1 MINDTKSKQKYSI
14 QIYILRGCNQLQA
27 LIEYCTFHEKCPRSQ
42 LASNTFPN
50 SYLSSLISRFLI
62 PILST
67 GCLKKVAN
75 IIIGPE
81 ALPKLC
87 AVGPSFASD
96 ITWEHLILKELGP
109 LCHLQCLLSTSIYCP
124 LPQMVL
130 VQILKARK
138 LGCTQ
143 SVLI

>member
-1 MINDTKSKQKYSI
+1 M
-14 QIYILRGCNQLQA
+14 QA

-96 ITWEHLILKELGP
+96 ITWERLILLSLSKGSPKKTGYSTVKDDCKAGRDKLGP
-109 LCHLQCLLSTSIYCP
+109 SGHN
-124 LPQMVL
+124 L
-130 VQILKARK
+130 VSQART
-138 LGCTQ
+138 L
-143 SVLI
+143 